1 MEPLARLAAS
11 AYPPANVQLTG
22 SSWTARTDT
31 FSDGISPDEGK
42 RRGLPGE
49 SP

>member
-11 AYPPANVQLTG
+11 AYPPANVQLSG
-22 SSWTARTDT
+22 SCRTAGTDT
-31 FSDGISPDEGK
+31 FSDGIFSDEGK